1 MKRRKGPVKKRVLL
15 LLLIAVM
22 CLGFCS
28 CNNSK
33 RTQSASDIAEQIEVG
48 MTYKEVRNIIG
59 SDGSD
64 IGSGMM
70 IMEWR
75 FLDDELLQICFD
87 APSTNATPN
96 DWIVSQV
103 LIIPAS

>member
-1 MKRRKGPVKKRVLL
+1 MKTMKKTVLL
-15 LLLIAVM
+15 LLLVAVT

-33 RTQSASDIAEQIEVG
+33 PTLSASDIAEQIEVG

-59 SDGSD
+59 SDGTD
-64 IGSGMM
+64 VGSGTM

-75 FLDDELLQICFD
+75 FPDELLQICFN
-87 APSTNATPN
+87 APASANATPN

-103 LIIPAS
+103 FIIPAS